1 MELLRLEIR
10 NGYVS
15 GTVTVLKK
23 TQCVVCT
30 NARLMH
36 TLGFRRRCVFL
47 FTRIKHLFN
56 PLQRSVA
63 CAPANDDICR
73 IALEF
78 LSLGLDL
85 KCAGV
90 LKQVAEA

>member
-1 MELLRLEIR
+1 MKGRGRGGKGEGQNKELLRLEIR

-15 GTVTVLKK
+15 GTVTVLKQ

-47 FTRIKHLFN
+47 FTRIKHVFK
-56 PLQRSVA
+56 PSPEIGGMRT
-63 CAPANDDICR
+63 C
-73 IALEF
+73 
-78 LSLGLDL
+78 
-85 KCAGV
+85 
-90 LKQVAEA
+90 